1 MPDSLPHQGEAAP
14 HQGEAAE
21 ETAEPP
27 QSAPPQSAKAPDPAT
42 RRLIDTDRY
51 AIDAPESRAGTS
63 LVEEARRALEEEG
76 CVVLRDFIARCMG
89 VETLYEYADPLA
101 GLVINV
107 LKPGCQHPWHFD
119 NNDFIVTLL
128 TQKADGGG
136 AFEYCP
142 NLREPDDQNIPGVKA
157 VLGGTRAPVKR
168 LDLQA
173 GDLQIF
179 YGRNSLHRVTRIEG
193 ARERHTVIL
202 GYAEE
207 PGQIAG
213 AARTK
218 RLFGRVSDA
227 HLEAD
232 ARGRTRD
239 AA

>member
-1 MPDSLPHQGEAAP
+1 
-14 HQGEAAE
+14 
-21 ETAEPP
+21 
-27 QSAPPQSAKAPDPAT
+27 
-42 RRLIDTDRY
+42 
-51 AIDAPESRAGTS
+51 
-63 LVEEARRALEEEG
+63 
-76 CVVLRDFIARCMG
+76 
-89 VETLYEYADPLA
+89 
-101 GLVINV
+101 
-107 LKPGCQHPWHFD
+107 
-119 NNDFIVTLL
+119 
-128 TQKADGGG
+128 
-136 AFEYCP
+136 
-142 NLREPDDQNIPGVKA
+142 